1 MGCLKTISFSL
12 SSSFIL
18 ATSDF
23 CFSKNVGV
31 QIGVGP
37 WLGVTEAAFFFLHK
51 TWCFLEFQGPVF
63 EAFSSFLCKTLTNEW
78 KL

>member
-12 SSSFIL
+12 SSFIL

-37 WLGVTEAAFFFLHK
+37 WLYTAFSGVLAVTEAAFFLYK

-63 EAFSSFLCKTLTNEW
+63 EYFPHFYVRP
-78 KL
+78 